1 MNLRNGEIT
10 LRDLISWEPR
20 LRILSQGTTVA
31 DDDPL
36 DRDVEW
42 VVTARTGAPM
52 LPTLRGGELVMMP
65 QRIVVESGVPLAM
78 LIAEL
83 AGQPVAGVVIDR
95 LASPPA
101 DALLPILG
109 VPIISTE
116 LESDLNRMLT
126 SRRGDLLRTGADI
139 ERTIAELTARDAR
152 PGELIE
158 LLAARLKLGITVTA
172 ATGAVLFSTTEPS
185 ASSLSIFDKHGE
197 DGGEWIEQ
205 PLFGQRVL
213 RIGPVAP
220 NQRALG
226 RLVIR
231 RLRDG
236 IQRSLDQADSTAP
249 HGAARV
255 LALNALLQTG
265 SKASGEQLAALALR
279 AGLPAGAQVRVAL
292 HTAGGRD
299 VDVRRR
305 LATLGSLHDAG
316 TIDGLAAQIV
326 TSKETGIESL
336 MVAAAAS
343 PENSANLAISAPFP
357 SARHLPEALKQARF
371 IAGVLQRRL
380 LEARVVQFDDDARL
394 GALRIL
400 YDRWGTI
407 ELDRYVDS
415 LIGPLLREDR
425 RGLLRTT
432 LRAYLES
439 GGAQRPTAE
448 RLGIHRNTL
457 AYRMRQIRSVLA
469 LDPDDPNDRLGL
481 HLAVLASELPPPATT

>member
-1 MNLRNGEIT
+1 MNPRNGEIT
-10 LRDLISWEPR
+10 LRDLMSWEPR
-20 LRILSQGTTVA
+20 LRILMAGTSIA
-31 DDDPL
+31 DEDPL

-52 LPTLRGGELVMMP
+52 LPTLRGAELVMMP

-83 AGQPVAGVVIDR
+83 AGQPVAGVVVDR
-95 LASPPA
+95 LATPPP
-101 DALLPILG
+101 DAQLPILG

-126 SRRGDLLRTGADI
+126 SQRGDLLRTGADI

-158 LLAARLKLGITVTA
+158 LLAARLKLGITVTSA
-172 ATGAVLFSTTEPS
+172 SGAVLFSTTEPS
-185 ASSLSIFDKHGE
+185 ASRPPILDKHGE
-197 DGGEWIEQ
+197 DGGKWIEQ
-205 PLFGQRVL
+205 PLFGQRML

-255 LALNALLQTG
+255 LALNALLQVR
-265 SKASGEQLAALALR
+265 SGATPEHLTALALR
-279 AGLPAGAQVRVAL
+279 AGLSAGAQVRVAL
-292 HTAGGRD
+292 HTAGVRD

-305 LATLGSLHDAG
+305 LATLGALHDAG
-316 TIDGLAAQIV
+316 TIDGLAAHIV
-326 TSKETGIESL
+326 TSRATEIGSL
-336 MVAAAAS
+336 AAAS
-343 PENSANLAISAPFP
+343 PGDSANLAISAPFP
-357 SARHLPEALKQARF
+357 SARHLAEAVRQARF
-371 IAGVLQRRL
+371 IAGVQQRRL
-380 LEARVVQFDDDARL
+380 LEARDVRFDDDARL

-400 YDRWGTI
+400 YDRWGTP

-415 LIGPLLREDR
+415 LIGDLLREDR
-425 RGLLRTT
+425 RGVFRNT
-432 LRAYLES
+432 LRVYLES
-439 GGAQRPTAE
+439 GGAQRPTSE

-457 AYRMRQIRSVLA
+457 AYRMRQIRSLLA
-469 LDPDDPNDRLGL
+469 LDPDDPHGRLGL
-481 HLAVLASELPPPATT
+481 HLAVLASELPPPPSASS